1 MVGCKM
7 TQPHATHS
15 SSVVTNCDDCSVF
28 QLHLCHQQH
37 IACSDVVHHCHRA
50 VLLHLFSVCIH
61 PVCSVARLTMSSLTA
76 VQVQQQL
83 EEEKKKVAAAQQSQA
98 DSDEVSQLRR
108 DVEVQLSPLD
118 MRHAIA
124 L

>member
-1 MVGCKM
+1 
-7 TQPHATHS
+7 
-15 SSVVTNCDDCSVF
+15 
-28 QLHLCHQQH
+28 
-37 IACSDVVHHCHRA
+37 
-50 VLLHLFSVCIH
+50 
-61 PVCSVARLTMSSLTA
+61 MSSLTA

-98 DSDEVSQLRR
+98 DSDEVSRLRR

-118 MRHAIA
+118 RRHAIA